1 MVIKD
6 SIFPW
11 LLFLIAL
18 VNLLR
23 NLINYLIPDM
33 ASNEFRNMV
42 VNLGAAIDQIP
53 VTKAVVIRTTNT
65 QPGTSP
71 RLLPFVINN
80 FSEIAFSNNHSI
92 FLYILFTPLYLRRTD
107 LNKLYYFLKLN

>member
-6 SIFPW
+6 SIFPR
-11 LLFLIAL
+11 LLFHITL

-42 VNLGAAIDQIP
+42 VNLGAAIDQMP

-65 QPGTSP
+65 HPGTSP

-80 FSEIAFSNNHSI
+80 FSEIAFSNNQST
-92 FLYILFTPLYLRRTD
+92 FLALLYAYGRT
-107 LNKLYYFLKLN
+107 